1 MGQQPLVA
9 GGHPCIF
16 FALRLEDRLLR
27 VRTLRQDDGD
37 AEAGLLRLARRVVE
51 RRAVDLD
58 RRARR
63 DAEGFDL
70 RGVKPAVLD
79 LVFLCQQQHEIR
91 LAGVDLAVAMIFEAV
106 QLCVVAPAHPDLDG
120 HPAVGSILHGI
131 KDTAFLQCGNR
142 RLIGRAALRHG
153 DSLHRRDQR
162 SRVKAGQN
170 LAVGLECGVGNRVN
184 FHNSSCYR
192 KSQL

>member
-1 MGQQPLVA
+1 MRQQPLVA

-27 VRTLRQDDGD
+27 VRILRQDDRH

-63 DAEGFDL
+63 DVEGFDL

-106 QLCVVAPAHPDLDG
+106 QLCVISPAHPDLDG
-120 HPAVGSILHGI
+120 HAAVGSILHGI
-131 KDTAFLQCGNR
+131 KDAAFLQCGNR

-192 KSQL
+192 KSRL